1 MDTWTVVALMLASS
15 CVAAAHTLEA
25 PLSWQ
30 LDHFSVS
37 LRHTGFHGR
46 LAVEGLLTA
55 ASNLTVA
62 AGCQQ
67 IRLKQHLPP
76 GIFADPYELGNLV
89 SSSMPA
95 GLIGFDIEGKIDVEG
110 LEAFCQPTQL
120 TVTSPL
126 HTAKQHDTH
135 SADSIW
141 KFSFAVPLHSRYPKP
156 EPMPTVRTRMM
167 YVSGHQVSLA
177 CGGAPHAVHVEA
189 VQLSWP
195 VPAGSL
201 KDAWLVD
208 SVTIA
213 VLVVCVT
220 CLVTTVLKDL
230 WSL

>member
-1 MDTWTVVALMLASS
+1 MALMLASS
-15 CVAAAHTLEA
+15 CVAAAYTPEA
-25 PLSWQ
+25 QQPLPLSWQ
-30 LDHFSVS
+30 LDQFSAS
-37 LRHTGFHGR
+37 LKHTGFHGR
-46 LAVEGLLTA
+46 LEVQGLLTA
-55 ASNLTVA
+55 ASNLTIA

-76 GIFADPYELGNLV
+76 GIFADPYELDKLV

-95 GLIGFDIEGKIDVEG
+95 GLIGFEIEGDIDVEG
-110 LEAFCQPTQL
+110 LEAFCQATQL

-126 HTAKQHDTH
+126 HIAKQHDTH
-135 SADSIW
+135 SADSMW
-141 KFSFAVPLHSRYPKP
+141 RFSFAVPLHSRYP
-156 EPMPTVRTRMM
+156 EPGPTPTVRTRL
-167 YVSGHQVSLA
+167 VNVTGHQVFLA
-177 CGGAPHAVHVEA
+177 CGGAPNAVHVEV

-220 CLVTTVLKDL
+220 CLVTTALKDSWTL
-230 WSL
+230 